1 MAATTSDR
9 AISFGAF
16 RLTRRTGE
24 LWRDGT
30 EVRLTPRAAA
40 VLALLLERAQ
50 QVVTK
55 QELLDRVWEG
65 SSVGDEALTS
75 CIRELRRALDDD
87 AREPRYIETR
97 HRRGYRL
104 IVPVAIATPAALA
117 LPDKPS
123 VAVMPFQNMSGDPE
137 QEYFVD
143 GLVEDITTALSRI
156 SAFFV
161 MARNSSFSYKG
172 RAVDVRQVGQDLGV
186 RYVLEGSVRK
196 AGGRL
201 RITGQL
207 VDATTGNHIWADRY
221 EGALEDV
228 FDLQDR
234 ITSSVVALIE
244 PKVQQVEIKRAQ
256 AKSTENLTAYD
267 LYLRA
272 FAAHSDYEDQS
283 NNSALALLARAV
295 AIDPHFSSAYG
306 LMANCHV
313 HRLNRGWG
321 SVADARKRG
330 LEAAKRAAETGR
342 DDPRALGWAAN
353 GIARFGGNLEEA
365 LVHIERALALS
376 PDSVHVRRMGGYTC
390 FVAGKHEH
398 SIEHFRR
405 AMQLDPMEPWAF
417 HSYYG
422 IALPYFFTG
431 RYEDALAWV
440 DKALLARPNYASPL
454 RLKIAASAMAG
465 HPSGEIQK
473 AIEQLHTVEPE
484 LSITQL
490 MQRLAHFR
498 QVDLELY
505 SKALRLAGL
514 PE

>member
-1 MAATTSDR
+1 
-9 AISFGAF
+9 
-16 RLTRRTGE
+16 
-24 LWRDGT
+24 
-30 EVRLTPRAAA
+30 V
-40 VLALLLERAQ
+40 
-50 QVVTK
+50 
-55 QELLDRVWEG
+55 
-65 SSVGDEALTS
+65 DEALTS
-75 CIRELRRALDDD
+75 CIQELRRALDDD

-104 IVPVAIATPAALA
+104 IVPVVTATPAALA

-143 GLVEDITTALSRI
+143 GLVEDIITALSRI

-172 RAVDVRQVGQDLGV
+172 RPVDVRQVGQELGA

-207 VDATTGNHIWADRY
+207 VETTTGNHIWADRY

-234 ITSSVVALIE
+234 ITASVVAVIE
-244 PKVQQVEIKRAQ
+244 PKVQQAEIKRAQ
-256 AKSTENLTAYD
+256 AKSTENLSAYD
-267 LYLRA
+267 LYLHA
-272 FAAHSDYEDQS
+272 FAAHSDYEEGS
-283 NNSALALLARAV
+283 NNGALALLARAV
-295 AIDPHFSSAYG
+295 AIDPRFSTAYG
-306 LMANCHV
+306 LMANCQV

-321 SVADARKRG
+321 SAADAMKRG
-330 LEAAKRAAETGR
+330 LEAAKLAAETGR

-353 GIARFGGNLEEA
+353 GIARFGGNLREA

-376 PDSVHVRRMGGYTC
+376 PDSVHVRRMSGYTY
-390 FVAGKHEH
+390 FVAGEHEH

-422 IALPYFFTG
+422 IALPHFFSG
-431 RYEDALAWV
+431 HYEDALAWV
-440 DKALLARPNYASPL
+440 DKALLARPDYASPL

-465 HPSGEIQK
+465 RPSGEIQK
-473 AIEQLHTVEPE
+473 AIERLYTVEPE
-484 LSITQL
+484 LSITEL
-490 MQRLAHFR
+490 MQRLTHFR

-505 SKALRLAGL
+505 ATALRLAGL